1 MTWTV
6 KWFTKWLFNEV
17 PHEVNH
23 FTVSVICHNRGAQWS
38 ITMIFSAWPGFSYR
52 YETFLTPIKHFIK
65 KTWNLF
71 PFCICYSIITRLL
84 HMKKRK
90 LFSTILLNNLGYHF
104 RWLWWPATTFV
115 RTSGACRIP
124 VASPWLVNDIKIW
137 KEVKKMGVSITMM
150 ETIYH
155 YDGNSVENGFLSQWL
170 K

>member
-1 MTWTV
+1 MYTV
-6 KWFTKWLFNEV
+6 HSTYA
-17 PHEVNH
+17 
-23 FTVSVICHNRGAQWS
+23 SRGVYAS
-38 ITMIFSAWPGFSYR
+38 TIFSFFCSQPNWRLP
-52 YETFLTPIKHFIK
+52 FLDLKQRTANCVNWKFPCWFMKLQSEVSTMHIA
-65 KTWNLF
+65 LF
-71 PFCICYSIITRLL
+71 PNLDYKNFILEA
-84 HMKKRK
+84 
-90 LFSTILLNNLGYHF
+90 ILLNNLGYHF

-115 RTSGACRIP
+115 RTSGACRVP

>member
-6 KWFTKWLFNEV
+6 KWFTKCGTKLKSHFEGSWGSLSRVPEV
-17 PHEVNH
+17 HE
-23 FTVSVICHNRGAQWS
+23 CRC
-38 ITMIFSAWPGFSYR
+38 
-52 YETFLTPIKHFIK
+52 ETFFNPYWTFYQK

-71 PFCICYSIITRLL
+71 PFYICNSIITRLL
-84 HMKKRK
+84 HMIKSK